1 MGTASTLGD
10 AGVGSGSACQWSRLI
25 GERWAHGD
33 EITLIENRSGEIA
46 INFFEGFFSVPSL
59 IGM

>member
-25 GERWAHGD
+25 GERWAHGA

-46 INFFEGFFSVPSL
+46 INFEVFFGAISD
-59 IGM
+59 GM

>member
-10 AGVGSGSACQWSRLI
+10 AGVGSGSAWLSRLI
-25 GERWAHGD
+25 GERWAHGA

-46 INFFEGFFSVPSL
+46 INFEVFFGAISD
-59 IGM
+59 GM

>member
-10 AGVGSGSACQWSRLI
+10 AGVGSGSAWLSRLI
-25 GERWAHGD
+25 GERWAHGA
-33 EITLIENRSGEIA
+33 EITLIENRSGEIE
-46 INFFEGFFSVPSL
+46 INFNKGFFSVPSL